1 MKHAELK
8 KGAGTTIHDELNLAS
23 LKKLNWVLGISL
35 VSIAIVFFTFCYTS
49 WKDHRT
55 NNPDD
60 LFKDAT
66 AMKEFILNQMVQAH

>member
-8 KGAGTTIHDELNLAS
+8 KGAGKIIHNELNHAS
-23 LKKLNWVLGISL
+23 LKQLNWVLGISL
-35 VSIAIVFFTFCYTS
+35 VSIAIAFFTFCYTTLQ
-49 WKDHRT
+49 DHRT

>member
-8 KGAGTTIHDELNLAS
+8 KGAGTIRHDELNLAS

-35 VSIAIVFFTFCYTS
+35 VSIAIAFLTFCYTAC
-49 WKDHRT
+49 KDQRT
-55 NNPDD
+55 NNPDY

-66 AMKEFILNQMVQAH
+66 AMKELILNQMVQAH

>member
-8 KGAGTTIHDELNLAS
+8 KGAGTIRHDELNLAS
-23 LKKLNWVLGISL
+23 LKRLNRVLGISL
-35 VSIAIVFFTFCYTS
+35 ISIAIAFLTFFYTA
-49 WKDHRT
+49 WKDHKT
-55 NNPDD
+55 NNPDG